1 MARNR
6 ATSGYQTILLTGASG
21 VVGQAMLPKLTDCDL
36 YCLVHRRSVDRESV
50 VSLQG
55 DLLQPRLGLSADQ
68 YNELARKVDCV
79 IHAAAITDFFKAE
92 KLIFDTNIE
101 GTKNIVEFAAEAK
114 APFFYVSTAF
124 VHPSSKSTGGHE
136 ANAYEVSKRAA
147 EDVVRNSGV
156 PATILRPSII
166 VGDSQTGV
174 IAQFQGLHHVA
185 GLFLNGLL
193 PVIPGSANAYV
204 DFVPNDLVADAIIN
218 VVMSGHVGGEYFIS
232 SGPQAM
238 TVGQIVELCADN
250 SETLMGRAVARP
262 KFVTQDVF
270 DRLIKPVFLPQ
281 MPGLVRRTVERAMH
295 LARYLNIEEPFP
307 TSVPELEREFGVQP
321 PPSPAE
327 TFLRSLEYWA
337 RVAPFKERKE
347 QAA

>member
-1 MARNR
+1 MTSNR
-6 ATSGYQTILLTGASG
+6 ASSAYQTVLLTGASG
-21 VVGQAMLPKLTDCDL
+21 VVGQAMLPKLTDCNL
-36 YCLVHRRSVDRESV
+36 CCLVHRRPVDRSSV

-55 DLLQPRLGLSADQ
+55 DLLQPRLGLSA
-68 YNELARKVDCV
+68 NEFRELASRVDCV
-79 IHAAAITDFFKAE
+79 IHSAAITDFFKAE
-92 KLIFDTNIE
+92 KVIFDTNIE
-101 GTKNIVEFAAEAK
+101 GTKNILEFAAEAN
-114 APFFYVSTAF
+114 APFYYVSTAF
-124 VHPSSKSTGGHE
+124 VHPTSTSAGGHE

-147 EDVVRNSGV
+147 EEVVRTSGV

-193 PVIPGSANAYV
+193 PVIPGSPDAYV
-204 DFVPNDLVADAIIN
+204 DFVPNDLVADAIIG
-218 VVMSGHVGGEYFIS
+218 VAMSGQVGGEYFIS

-238 TVGQIVELCADN
+238 TVGQLVELCADN
-250 SETLMGRAVARP
+250 SEQLMGRAVARP

-281 MPGLVRRTVERAMH
+281 MPGLIRRTVERSMQ

-321 PPSPAE
+321 PPSPAQ

-337 RVAPFKERKE
+337 RVSPFKERKG